1 MNLRAFCILVYVIY
15 YIIVT
20 TPQRRRLREMA
31 ETDPAESSRLSHLAV
46 KKAFRTILRI
56 AGVKIEVSGLDNIPD
71 EACLYVGNHNSYFD
85 ILVTETVI
93 PSGTGFVSKDS
104 LQKIPGLSSWMNLI
118 HCLFLNR
125 TDVREGLKM
134 ILTGADYLKEGYS
147 MFIFPEGTRSRD
159 GHSGEFKGGS
169 LKMAQKAGAPIVPV
183 AISGSSKIF
192 EKNEGL
198 RVTPGHV
205 KVSFGTPFKFSD
217 LTKEQKKTISDHTRA
232 AIQVM
237 LDHHSENIWAD
248 E

>member
-159 GHSGEFKGGS
+159 GHIGEFKGGS

-183 AISGSSKIF
+183 AISGSSKLF

>member
-159 GHSGEFKGGS
+159 GHIGEFKGGS

>member
-56 AGVKIEVSGLDNIPD
+56 AGVKIEVRGQHNIPD

-159 GHSGEFKGGS
+159 GHIGEFKGGS

>member
-1 MNLRAFCILVYVIY
+1 MNLRAFFILVYVIY

-20 TPQRRRLREMA
+20 TPQRRRLREMT

-159 GHSGEFKGGS
+159 GHIGEFKGGS

>member
-20 TPQRRRLREMA
+20 TLQRRRLREMA

-159 GHSGEFKGGS
+159 GHIGEFKGGS

>member
-104 LQKIPGLSSWMNLI
+104 LQKIPGLSSWMDLI

-159 GHSGEFKGGS
+159 GHIGEFKGGS

>member
-31 ETDPAESSRLSHLAV
+31 ETDPAESSRLSHLSV
-46 KKAFRTILRI
+46 KKAFRMILRI

-159 GHSGEFKGGS
+159 GHIGEFKGGS
-169 LKMAQKAGAPIVPV
+169 LKMAQKADAPIVPV

-217 LTKEQKKTISDHTRA
+217 LTKEQKKTISDHTRT

-248 E
+248 D

>member
-1 MNLRAFCILVYVIY
+1 MNLRAFCILIYVIY

-20 TPQRRRLREMA
+20 TPQRKRLRELA
-31 ETDPAESSRLSHLAV
+31 KTDPMESSRLSHLGV
-46 KKAFRTILRI
+46 KKAFRMILRI

-104 LQKIPGLSSWMNLI
+104 LKKIPGLSSWMYLI

-134 ILTGADYLKEGYS
+134 IMTGADYLKEGYS

-159 GHSGEFKGGS
+159 GHIGEFKGGS
-169 LKMAQKAGAPIVPV
+169 LKMAQKADSPIVPI
-183 AISGSSKIF
+183 AISGSSTIF

-198 RVTPGHV
+198 RITPGHV

-217 LTKEQKKTISDHTRA
+217 LTKEQKKNVSNHTRA

-237 LDHHSENIWAD
+237 LDHHSDSFI
-248 E
+248 

>member
-159 GHSGEFKGGS
+159 GHIGEFKGGS

-217 LTKEQKKTISDHTRA
+217 LTKEQKKTISDHTRT

-248 E
+248 D

>member
-85 ILVTETVI
+85 ILVSETVI

-159 GHSGEFKGGS
+159 GHIGEFKGGS

>member
-46 KKAFRTILRI
+46 KKAFRMILRI

-159 GHSGEFKGGS
+159 GHIGEFKGGS

-205 KVSFGTPFKFSD
+205 KVSFGTPFKFSY

>member
-71 EACLYVGNHNSYFD
+71 KACLYVGNHNSYFD

-159 GHSGEFKGGS
+159 GHIGEFKGGS

>member
-159 GHSGEFKGGS
+159 GHIGEFKGGS

-248 E
+248 D

>member
-1 MNLRAFCILVYVIY
+1 MNLRAFCILIYVIH

-20 TPQRRRLREMA
+20 TPQRKRLRELA
-31 ETDPAESSRLSHLAV
+31 KTDPAESSRLSHLGV
-46 KKAFRTILRI
+46 KKAFRMILRI

-93 PSGTGFVSKDS
+93 PTGTGFVSKDS
-104 LQKIPGLSSWMNLI
+104 LKKIPGLSSWMYLI

-134 ILTGADYLKEGYS
+134 IMTGADYLKEGYS

-159 GHSGEFKGGS
+159 GHIGEFKGGS
-169 LKMAQKAGAPIVPV
+169 LKMAQKADAPIVPV
-183 AISGSSKIF
+183 AISGSSTIF

-198 RVTPGHV
+198 RITPGYV
-205 KVSFGTPFKFSD
+205 KVSFGTPFRFSD
-217 LTKEQKKTISDHTRA
+217 LTKEQKKTVSQHTRT

-237 LDHHSENIWAD
+237 LDHHSESLWSD
-248 E
+248 Q

>member
-1 MNLRAFCILVYVIY
+1 
-15 YIIVT
+15 
-20 TPQRRRLREMA
+20 
-31 ETDPAESSRLSHLAV
+31 
-46 KKAFRTILRI
+46 
-56 AGVKIEVSGLDNIPD
+56 
-71 EACLYVGNHNSYFD
+71 
-85 ILVTETVI
+85 
-93 PSGTGFVSKDS
+93 
-104 LQKIPGLSSWMNLI
+104 
-118 HCLFLNR
+118 
-125 TDVREGLKM
+125 
-134 ILTGADYLKEGYS
+134 
-147 MFIFPEGTRSRD
+147 
-159 GHSGEFKGGS
+159 
-169 LKMAQKAGAPIVPV
+169 MAQKAGAPIVPV

>member
-159 GHSGEFKGGS
+159 GHIGEFKGGS

-183 AISGSSKIF
+183 AISGSNKIF

>member
-159 GHSGEFKGGS
+159 GHIGEFKGGS

-232 AIQVM
+232 AIQVR

>member
-1 MNLRAFCILVYVIY
+1 MNLRAFCNLVYVIY

-159 GHSGEFKGGS
+159 GHIGEFKGGS

>member
-134 ILTGADYLKEGYS
+134 ILIGADYLKEGYS

-159 GHSGEFKGGS
+159 GHIGEFKGGS

>member
-31 ETDPAESSRLSHLAV
+31 ETDPVESSRLSHLSV
-46 KKAFRTILRI
+46 KKAFRMILRI

-159 GHSGEFKGGS
+159 GHIGEFKGGS

-248 E
+248 D

>member
-159 GHSGEFKGGS
+159 GHIGEFKGGS

-205 KVSFGTPFKFSD
+205 KVSFGTPFKFSED
-217 LTKEQKKTISDHTRA
+217 
-232 AIQVM
+232 
-237 LDHHSENIWAD
+237 
-248 E
+248 

>member
-1 MNLRAFCILVYVIY
+1 M
-15 YIIVT
+15 
-20 TPQRRRLREMA
+20 
-31 ETDPAESSRLSHLAV
+31 
-46 KKAFRTILRI
+46 ILRI

-159 GHSGEFKGGS
+159 GHIGEFKGGS

-248 E
+248 D